1 MRPARRE
8 REIGLF
14 YGIITGLNGG
24 LGIEIFVLL
33 NYAIQLAGSAVPLSL
48 LLCGVISTLT
58 MLSYCELGAAIP
70 EVGGDYTFSKAAFG
84 GFLAFF
90 TGWFR
95 WVSSIFGA
103 ALAAMGFAQM
113 VTYFVPINTHLVA
126 ALIVVLFTFTSIRG
140 IREIDVI
147 TVSSF
152 IAIFTLFIFTGLWH
166 GLKPGPLYPLRL
178 VELPGFLA
186 ASIFSFTMFSGVRS
200 VVAISAQVKEPG
212 KNIPRIILLT
222 EAVLIVLYCSIAYVV
237 VGLVPPEEI
246 TATTLPLTLA
256 AERVWGGAGGAL
268 LTVAGMIA
276 AILSLTTSIMVQSSI
291 LQGLSR
297 DGYLPKTLLSMHRR
311 FKTPYVANLLG
322 SAFILFLVA
331 TGVIRVI
338 GYVSG
343 FTTLLCFILVN
354 LSLIKL
360 RREKP
365 LLRRPF
371 RTPLYPLTPILGIAL
386 SLVLIASAEPYA
398 IALGLAFIPLAVLTY
413 YLKMVGYQRIRV
425 SVGGMSLAVG
435 GGLAAVSILLLRQ
448 GAPPILSPWLR
459 STLPHVL
466 ALAAAVYILAGVL
479 NASAGW
485 RASKLLRGLTNHHRD
500 AKG

>member
-1 MRPARRE
+1 MKMSFR
-8 REIGLF
+8 IL
-14 YGIITGLNGG
+14 
-24 LGIEIFVLL
+24 
-33 NYAIQLAGSAVPLSL
+33 YA
-48 LLCGVISTLT
+48 
-58 MLSYCELGAAIP
+58 M
-70 EVGGDYTFSKAAFG
+70 
-84 GFLAFF
+84 
-90 TGWFR
+90 
-95 WVSSIFGA
+95 
-103 ALAAMGFAQM
+103 
-113 VTYFVPINTHLVA
+113 
-126 ALIVVLFTFTSIRG
+126 
-140 IREIDVI
+140 
-147 TVSSF
+147 
-152 IAIFTLFIFTGLWH
+152 
-166 GLKPGPLYPLRL
+166 
-178 VELPGFLA
+178 
-186 ASIFSFTMFSGVRS
+186 
-200 VVAISAQVKEPG
+200 
-212 KNIPRIILLT
+212 
-222 EAVLIVLYCSIAYVV
+222 
-237 VGLVPPEEI
+237 
-246 TATTLPLTLA
+246 
-256 AERVWGGAGGAL
+256 
-268 LTVAGMIA
+268 
-276 AILSLTTSIMVQSSI
+276 
-291 LQGLSR
+291 SR

-360 RREKP
+360 RKEKP

-448 GAPPILSPWLR
+448 GVPPVLSPWLQ

-479 NASAGW
+479 NASSGW